1 MLLMLSAILSANS
14 VHKWSTGKKMLIFGA
29 AIFWDIIGLII
40 ILCVGFTVFMN
51 FVFEWI

>member
-1 MLLMLSAILSANS
+1 MLLMMSAILSANS
-14 VHKWSTGKKMLIFGA
+14 VHKWSTGKKILIFGA

-40 ILCVGFTVFMN
+40 ILGVGFTVFMN